1 MSTASLDDGAAA
13 SALAPP
19 PRPAPPTPPAPPT
32 GTVHDL
38 GYKRYLG
45 TRLPQHLRWRVIMG
59 QQISYAWKTWWR
71 WKLQMVSA
79 VVATLVAGAVMYVA
93 SDTAMNILRP
103 AGAERGGDFNPVGQM
118 ALRFID
124 GILPLSVIWYCKIGF
139 IASMTV
145 AASTVAADI
154 KTGAF
159 SFYFARSVRPVDYV
173 VGKVAGLMLL
183 AAILVLAGPLLL
195 AILRVGLA
203 EDTSQIMP
211 LLRGLLN
218 AGVVGALALLIYS
231 IIPLGFSALVAD
243 RRWSVGLWALYYVAV
258 GSIMTG
264 LGHVLVPQLAALDLA
279 GALSRVSFALF
290 DVSLT
295 GRPLGDFSVAW
306 DVGSIAL
313 HTLLALGLVSWRVAK
328 ASRDGVGGMS

>member
-1 MSTASLDDGAAA
+1 MSTASLDDGAA
-13 SALAPP
+13 SAPP
-19 PRPAPPTPPAPPT
+19 ALSPHAAPPAPPT

-45 TRLPQHLRWRVIMG
+45 TRLPQRLRWRVIMG

-71 WKLQMVSA
+71 WKLPMVSA

-93 SDTAMNILRP
+93 SDTGMDMLR
-103 AGAERGGDFNPVGQM
+103 RGGRGDDFNPLTQI

-145 AASTVAADI
+145 AASTVASDV

-159 SFYFARSVRPVDYV
+159 SFYFARSVRPIDYV
-173 VGKVAGLMLL
+173 AGKAVGLLLL

-218 AGVVGALALLIYS
+218 AGIVGALAVLIYS

-243 RRWSVGLWALYYVAV
+243 RRWAVGLWALYYVAV